1 MRAAALILALATSAS
16 AFMAPLQ
23 RVAPRVAPVNMDAS
37 SLVTAYRELYEV
49 GGVQVTADVQQFGP
63 IAGLVVFIVAANT
76 LYMTMGGSDDEIAE
90 EPIAEYQF
98 GSAVLAGAKAPAL
111 RRRTPSGGRSAT
123 PRASRRTTTSAC
135 ACRLAFTKTFKTYYI
150 LGWKALSGRRGRS
163 VLPFRGRGPRAQKY
177 LLRCI
182 GCAP

>member
-1 MRAAALILALATSAS
+1 MRAAALVLALATSAA
-16 AFMAPLQ
+16 AFMAPQ
-23 RVAPRVAPVNMDAS
+23 RIVAPRVAPAHAVDAS

-98 GSAVLAGAKAPAL
+98 GSAVLAGAKAPA
-111 RRRTPSGGRSAT
+111 TPKTNAEW
-123 PRASRRTTTSAC
+123 RAECDAKGVTSYHDFGV
-135 ACRLAFTKTFKTYYI
+135 RM
-150 LGWKALSGRRGRS
+150 
-163 VLPFRGRGPRAQKY
+163 
-177 LLRCI
+177 
-182 GCAP
+182 

>member
-1 MRAAALILALATSAS
+1 
-16 AFMAPLQ
+16 MAPQ
-23 RVAPRVAPVNMDAS
+23 RIVAPRVAPAHAVDAS

-98 GSAVLAGAKAPAL
+98 GSAVLAGAKAPA
-111 RRRTPSGGRSAT
+111 TPKTNAEW
-123 PRASRRTTTSAC
+123 RAECDAKGVTSYHDFGV
-135 ACRLAFTKTFKTYYI
+135 RM
-150 LGWKALSGRRGRS
+150 
-163 VLPFRGRGPRAQKY
+163 
-177 LLRCI
+177 
-182 GCAP
+182 

>member
-1 MRAAALILALATSAS
+1 
-16 AFMAPLQ
+16 MAPLQ

-98 GSAVLAGAKAPAL
+98 GSAVLAGAKAPATPKTNAEWRAECDAKGVAAQDPIL
-111 RRRTPSGGRSAT
+111 RRWTTPPARVTHAT
-123 PRASRRTTTSAC
+123 IGPDVLVAHARPYVMAC
-135 ACRLAFTKTFKTYYI
+135 A
-150 LGWKALSGRRGRS
+150 
-163 VLPFRGRGPRAQKY
+163 
-177 LLRCI
+177 
-182 GCAP
+182 